1 MTPRT
6 IISFTPFGYSKAI
19 DAYLKMTA
27 EESEN
32 LDELEGHW
40 EHAVRLAMEHVRDRV
55 PEVVTAVAKRLVA
68 IKKYTQ
74 AAELLEG
81 IDAHKEAIDVYVQ
94 AEMWDH
100 ARRLALKVPEFGD
113 LVSHKKLTYYAERGE
128 WDRCLEIAQQLS
140 PEMVSKYAGL
150 YANQL
155 VQAKQ
160 FAQAIDTFA
169 KYGSN
174 NVPLPNNIPVYLLRT
189 TKSSS
194 PSLPPSLPPRS
205 SQRSLIVSDTGC

>member
-1 MTPRT
+1 
-6 IISFTPFGYSKAI
+6 
-19 DAYLKMTA
+19 MTA
-27 EESEN
+27 EDSDN
-32 LDELEGHW
+32 LDELESHW

-68 IKKYTQ
+68 VKKYTQ

-100 ARRLALKVPEFGD
+100 ARRLALQKAPEFGD

-140 PEMVSKYAGL
+140 PEMVAKYAGL
-150 YANQL
+150 HANQL
-155 VQAKQ
+155 VESQRYAE
-160 FAQAIDTFA
+160 AIDAFA

-174 NVPLPNNIPVYLLRT
+174 NVPLPNNIPMYPAIY
-189 TKSSS
+189 KAYD
-194 PSLPPSLPPRS
+194 PIFFEIE
-205 SQRSLIVSDTGC
+205 QIQKFD